1 MEHPDQLHVDVL
13 PPDVRPNWA
22 AQKPVWNR
30 AFINDFPTGARVTEE
45 NGILCGGNACWF
57 PVPGEDDLYGSV
69 QLLGGG
75 STELN
80 LTPILLDG
88 VPYRG
93 LEISGKVMLSDVY
106 RTLPVVILSVQDHLD
121 RWNIVQRKEIENRPP
136 VGGKR

>member
-1 MEHPDQLHVDVL
+1 M
-13 PPDVRPNWA
+13 
-22 AQKPVWNR
+22 
-30 AFINDFPTGARVTEE
+30 
-45 NGILCGGNACWF
+45 
-57 PVPGEDDLYGSV
+57 YGSV